1 MVAKTNTQPRT
12 STLTTTFTS
21 ASVASSTKLEP
32 SSSNA
37 RSAPLSQTRCI
48 RVPGPVCQ
56 PVMEAT
62 KALAQRL
69 SLRRRSSRW
78 RDRKWSATKSTAGD
92 TPAPAPAPTPGAG
105 DPPVT
110 KATAPTA
117 APTPAPAATTIT
129 TSTTTIPTKSAP
141 VDVTTAESE
150 KETASSPPPNDA
162 AIPSPGSGISPTTI
176 VTRPQPQSP
185 KPKPKEHSEGLE
197 KNPDE
202 RVTDFVTEIE
212 YFPNVGTP
220 DTHVEDHPAEDA
232 QTSKITF
239 AIPTKEQKE
248 DESSQGAGRQSD
260 DIGTV
265 TSSASPSTAVSP
277 RESQDDYDEDAGRSS
292 TLSGISGN
300 GSRHSSINSVAFQLP
315 NVSLPQGR
323 TRRHKSSPPPL
334 SR

>member
-1 MVAKTNTQPRT
+1 MVAKTNNQPRT
-12 STLTTTFTS
+12 STLTSTPTS
-21 ASVASSTKLEP
+21 ASVASTTKLEP
-32 SSSNA
+32 SSSTA
-37 RSAPLSQTRCI
+37 PSAPLSHTRCI
-48 RVPGPVCQ
+48 RVPGLACQ

-69 SLRRRSSRW
+69 SLRRRGSRW

-92 TPAPAPAPTPGAG
+92 TSAPASAPAPAPGAG
-105 DPPVT
+105 DPPLT
-110 KATAPTA
+110 KATAPSPA
-117 APTPAPAATTIT
+117 PAPAATLT
-129 TSTTTIPTKSAP
+129 TTTTTTIPTKSAP

-150 KETASSPPPNDA
+150 KETASSPLQNDA

-176 VTRPQPQSP
+176 VTQPQPQSP
-185 KPKPKEHSEGLE
+185 KPTVHSEGLG

-202 RVTDFVTEIE
+202 RVTNSVTEIE

-220 DTHVEDHPAEDA
+220 DTHVEDQTAEDA

-239 AIPTKEQKE
+239 AIPTKQSKE
-248 DESSQGAGRQSD
+248 DESSQDVARQSD
-260 DIGTV
+260 EIDTV
-265 TSSASPSTAVSP
+265 TSSASPSSAVSP

>member
-1 MVAKTNTQPRT
+1 MVAKTKGQPQT
-12 STLTTTFTS
+12 STLTSTPTS
-21 ASVASSTKLEP
+21 ASVASTTKLEP

-37 RSAPLSQTRCI
+37 HSAPLSQTRCI
-48 RVPGPVCQ
+48 RVPGLACQ

-78 RDRKWSATKSTAGD
+78 RDRKWSTTKSTTGD
-92 TPAPAPAPTPGAG
+92 NPAPAPAPATG
-105 DPPVT
+105 DPPAA
-110 KATAPTA
+110 KAA
-117 APTPAPAATTIT
+117 APTTAPAPAAAT
-129 TSTTTIPTKSAP
+129 TTTIPSKPAP

-150 KETASSPPPNDA
+150 KETAPSPLQADN

-176 VTRPQPQSP
+176 VTQPQPQSP
-185 KPKPKEHSEGLE
+185 KQIEHGKGLG

-202 RVTDFVTEIE
+202 RVTDSVTEIE
-212 YFPNVGTP
+212 YFPHQE
-220 DTHVEDHPAEDA
+220 THVEDNHAEDA
-232 QTSKITF
+232 QTSRITF
-239 AIPTKEQKE
+239 AIPTKEPKE
-248 DESSQGAGRQSD
+248 DESGQDADRQSD
-260 DIGTV
+260 EIDTV

-315 NVSLPQGR
+315 NMSLPQGR
-323 TRRHKSSPPPL
+323 TRRHKNSPPPL